1 MHQLVL
7 PFAVMAATIF
17 VLVGLLVVF
26 RKFLKLRQELAPEV
40 VNAKPTLTGAAKR
53 DATPVAMEHAH
64 AVTQAGRPGLAA

>member
-7 PFAVMAATIF
+7 PFAVMAVTIF
-17 VLVGLLVVF
+17 VLSGLLVVF

-40 VNAKPTLTGAAKR
+40 VNPMPARTAPKR

-64 AVTQAGRPGLAA
+64 GVTQARRSGMAA